1 MLRSR
6 TIASGKSLETSPP
19 SNRTNF
25 PVPRTG
31 EAKVVPEQVTS
42 RAEHPPDLA
51 RGRLPHARSR
61 MKENTVSCDT
71 MPNE

>member
-6 TIASGKSLETSPP
+6 TTASGKGLETSPP
-19 SNRTNF
+19 SNRPNF

-42 RAEHPPDLA
+42 RAEHPPI
-51 RGRLPHARSR
+51 SR
-61 MKENTVSCDT
+61 AAACR
-71 MPNE
+71 MPGQE